1 MTSVKINMRYIF
13 FTFML
18 LIFLILHTDFVS
30 MAENWLYKDGK
41 WYYYYMYDEPVENQ
55 WITDSGNEYYIG
67 SGGLMTT
74 DKWQTDNE
82 DGKKYYLGADGTKKR
97 NEYTA
102 TGDKY
107 VGPDGTEL
115 VSFGKW
121 RDGAKKNLKKI
132 ISDLN
137 KKNTVTS
144 EQKQYL
150 NSLNASNAAFA
161 LYDLNS
167 DGYRDIVVINKASD
181 NYQVMDIQIW
191 NPEKSEF
198 YAVMEADFTSDT
210 TIVLKREANLGDVW
224 LMITKDINEFDF
236 QQLKAGEY
244 FFQGVEHYDFGYNEY
259 GDVVYYIDGMEYS
272 ANEWNSSLM
281 YRRSNIGT
289 EIVAYYYDLNESSID
304 EQLDKL
310 PSEDEV
316 NLFFDRDNE

>member
-1 MTSVKINMRYIF
+1 MKFKSHHIVLFMIMTVLSALSVS
-13 FTFML
+13 FT
-18 LIFLILHTDFVS
+18 S
-30 MAENWLYKDGK
+30 SAENWLYKDGK

-97 NEYTA
+97 NEYTVS
-102 TGDKY
+102 GDKF

-121 RDGAKKNLKKI
+121 REGAKKSLKKI

-150 NSLNASNAAFA
+150 TYLNASNAAFA
-161 LYDLNS
+161 LYDLNC
-167 DGYRDIVVINKASD
+167 DEYRDIIVINKDSD
-181 NYQVMDIQIW
+181 NRQVLDIQIW
-191 NPEKSEF
+191 NPEKQEY
-198 YAVMEADFTSDT
+198 YAVMESDFTSDEVA
-210 TIVLKREANLGDVW
+210 VLKREVNLGDVW
-224 LMITKDINEFDF
+224 LVISKDINEFDF

-259 GDVVYYIDGMEYS
+259 GDVVYYIDGIEYS

-281 YRRSNIGT
+281 YRRSNLGT
-289 EIVAYYYDLNESSID
+289 EIMATYYDLNETTID
-304 EQLDKL
+304 EQVDRF
-310 PSEDEV
+310 PTEDEI
-316 NLFFDRDNE
+316 NLFYEKDNE